1 MTKWI
6 DEAKKH
12 IGLKEIVGKGTNLT
26 IQSWLSN
33 LRAWW
38 SDDETA
44 WCGTFTA
51 HCIKVAGYQLPKH
64 WYRAK
69 DWLAWGLDVHTPCYG
84 CVVVFNRV
92 GGGHVGFVVGKDE
105 QGRLMVLGGNQ
116 NNMVSIAP
124 FTLDRVAGYRMPI
137 GTFHRG
143 ALPTIHTKQES
154 SKNEA

>member
-12 IGLKEIVGKGTNLT
+12 IGLKEIKGLNDNPLILT
-26 IQSWLSN
+26 WWISFGLKWLN
-33 LRAWW
+33 KQ
-38 SDDETA
+38 A
-44 WCGTFTA
+44 WCGLFVG
-51 HCIKVAGYQLPKH
+51 HCIRVAGYPMPKH
-64 WYRAK
+64 LYRAK
-69 DWLAWGLDVHTPCYG
+69 DWLTWGVDVHTPCYG

-92 GGGHVGFVVGKDE
+92 GGGHVGFCVGKDT

-124 FTLDRVAGYRMPI
+124 FTLDRVSGYRMPI